1 MNHIYRNI
9 WNAST
14 GTWTAVAENATA
26 HGKSA
31 GGSVERAAVRATLP
45 AGIAAALLSAALASP
60 ADAQPVSSVVVSPG
74 NSGNTQT
81 YVAPNGVSVVNIAT
95 PNAAG
100 LSHNR
105 YTTYNV
111 NANGLVLNNGNNDT
125 VARQS
130 RLAGQVTANMNLTTQ
145 AGTILN
151 EVVANNRSTL
161 AGFTEVLG
169 GRADV
174 ILANPYGITCAGCGF
189 INTDRVTL
197 TTGHPF
203 LATHGG
209 LGGFAVGQGDILITG
224 TGLNASAQQVLDLV
238 TRALRV
244 EAPINGN
251 DVSVATGL
259 NRWNYTTRAV
269 DGNAV
274 ATGATPTYAID
285 TSALGGMYANR
296 IRLLATEAGVG
307 VRMAGD
313 AAASA
318 GDFTLSAAG
327 RIELQ
332 NRISATG
339 DVAVAT
345 TAADA
350 TAIALTDASLSST
363 GKTALTATGG
373 ASIVGSALVAGT
385 DLAIGA
391 ARLLDTATP
400 STAPNTNQRSAG
412 GAIDLAIGGNAALG
426 ATNWLAGGDLRGRFG
441 NLATTAA
448 TQLFSRG
455 GTLIASADNG
465 DLALGLAVLQ
475 SAGDLRLSASGRI
488 GLDAGGTLQSRGG
501 NLALAAGN
509 GIVNAGTVTADAGS
523 TTLRADGAVA
533 NSGTLHAARDIDI
546 ADLGGGATQ
555 AVGNTGRLIADRA
568 LALKAAGV
576 VNAAGAIVQAQTGST
591 VAAAN
596 LDNQGGWL
604 LSQRGGAD
612 DRIAVGGVLRNGGTL
627 QGAGAIAIEA
637 GSLDN
642 AGALSA
648 TNGLTVR
655 SAGDIVNTAS
665 GQIRAAMLALDAARG
680 LVNAGVAASNTGAA
694 VVTAGGTVDNGGT
707 LQGATGVALT
717 AGGLVNGGA
726 LAASGGAARLR
737 VDGAIDN
744 SGVIYARGTLD
755 IADRKAGGGASFSN
769 TGLVTTDGE
778 LALKAAALSNVQVGG
793 NAASGRIQSG
803 LSADIA
809 AASLRNGGT
818 LLAGTALTMDVG
830 GGIANTGF
838 VQADAGS
845 KVVAGRLDNAG
856 TWLLSTRSGASDS
869 VTVGGA
875 LANGGTL
882 QSEGAATLAAGSVA
896 NTGVILT
903 DGALTASTLGAF
915 DNAGG
920 VVQAGGALDVNAG
933 GRFGNATG
941 ALVKAQSVA
950 ITATGFDNAGTVTAD
965 AGAQRLRVD
974 GTLANS
980 GMMYA
985 RQALDIADRSGG
997 AGESV
1002 ANTGVV
1008 LTDSAL
1014 ALKGASVSNSQVG
1027 GDTATGRIQ
1036 AARTSDIAAASLTN
1050 SGSWLLSTQP
1060 GASNTV
1066 AVGGRLV
1073 NSGKLQ
1079 GSGAATVAAGSI
1091 DNGGVLYAAGDLTAA
1106 TQGDFANRGTVQS
1119 GRTATLSSGGTLT
1132 NAGSGLVKAVDLG
1145 LQADALDNAG
1155 NLVANGGAA
1164 TLRVAS
1170 RLDNGGGLY
1179 AGTALDIAD
1188 RNGAGAEALT
1198 NTGVMLAG
1206 TTLTLKAASLANT
1219 QRGTDTTTGR
1229 IQAAD
1234 GSQVSASSLANSGI
1248 WLLSTQAGGADDTVE
1263 VSGRLTNSGTLQ
1275 SRRSADL
1282 RARNVD
1288 NSGVLHAASALAAT
1302 TTDSFRNLAGGIAQA
1317 GGQLRLTAA
1326 GTVANAASALLKG
1339 ASVALTS
1346 TGFDNDG
1353 TLSADTGAAV
1363 LRVDGTLDNSGTLY
1377 AKQRLDVADRQAAS
1391 GATLV
1396 NTGLMLA
1403 DGDMVLKAR
1412 TLSNARV
1419 GNDVA
1424 TGRIQAATGSTVTAG
1439 DLSNSGAWLLSRN
1452 AAARD
1457 TVAVGTTLTNSGTL
1471 QSAGG
1476 VAVTATT
1483 IANAGFLLAGGDLGA
1498 TATTLANTA
1507 SGTAQAGQALGVN
1520 VTTLSNR
1527 GRLIGDRLALAA
1539 TTLDNEGIVQGG
1551 RSNASDVAVGGTL
1564 TNGAT
1569 GVITLATATGG
1580 RGMVAASRIVNG
1592 GALQSVGALELGVG
1606 TGGLASTGTA
1616 YAGGDLTVKS
1626 RATGGA
1632 YIADVGGTLES
1643 GGLLDISG
1651 SAGTTL
1657 NVGGAGSVLGGRVAM
1672 TLGTVNLAN
1681 GGTLSSQGDLTL
1693 SATRLTL
1700 AGGNAA
1706 VLGSSDGTGTTRL
1719 STTSAL
1725 VNNGL
1730 LFSSSDLVVG
1740 APSITNGATGG
1751 IAALGNA
1758 TVRANSGDFLNQG
1771 ALYARGTLTAS
1782 AAAGTLTN
1790 AATGSAYQGTIDADG
1805 AVVLQAATLVNNSTI
1820 HSLGTIDIDAATLRN
1835 QYLGGDNRAW
1845 GADTPRTTSQ
1855 TGYMSQ
1861 GYNGCGCVD
1870 QTESW
1875 NYRATWSR
1883 TQYYDGTTPNAAVK
1897 PEIIGG
1903 TRVGLTFQTAWN
1915 LGGLVSGTH
1924 VILTGKNA
1932 SASLVNDDL
1941 ALSRTDYTRTWTE
1954 HTEYI
1959 AAGPATYHERE
1970 VRADTTTSL
1979 NSPVSSLGAGIYA
1992 TNLTSGG
1999 AFALTNN
2006 GATAQPV
2013 SAARAGAAVTAS
2025 VDATNGRTAS
2035 GGSLAAAVAGAGTT
2049 AATSFAG
2056 ATGAGG
2062 QAATGVAATADAG
2075 IAGPVGFTG
2084 VGGTTGRTAMSPAS
2098 VQALARLL
2106 SATATGVRTLDGG
2119 NAVSFVAANAGNGV
2133 EGATFGGTTVSL
2145 PTNVNGYYVTATAPR
2160 AGYLVETNPRYQVG
2174 STSVG
2179 SDYLSNLLG
2188 FSPDVLV
2195 RRLGDAGYEAYLIRQ
2210 QLVAQTGNAI
2220 LRGSQNASTQ
2230 VQRLMDQAVAESK
2243 ELGLAYGQA
2252 LTPAQQANLK
2262 QDIVWMVQT
2271 EVGGQIVLAPV
2282 VYLSQA
2288 TRAGITGGAVISAEN
2303 ANLSLTSLTN
2313 SGGTI
2318 AGGKTLNIVSVGD
2331 VTNTSGTITGG
2342 NVAVSSTQGS
2352 IVNRTTVS
2360 GSGGDQRYVTDI
2372 GKTAGITATGNL
2384 SLDAAKDITNLGA
2397 TVSAGGDASLKAG
2410 GGITFDTIESKTT
2423 DTTRG
2428 AYRQDGGTGSTTT
2441 TTTKVEQIKSGLTA
2455 GGNLTMMAG
2464 KDITLAGTDTK
2475 VAGNADLNAGGDLN
2489 ILARENTTT
2498 SKTTSQA
2505 SGLGMGGALFGT
2517 SKTTTDSL
2525 SVRNVGSTF
2534 EVGGNAS
2541 LAAKNDVTV
2550 QGSSVDVAGKGA
2562 ISGTNVNVLAGRNYD
2577 ETNTSTVNTSV
2588 GKIVNGGTQN
2598 TAGSSSGAQAS
2609 AGKGAAS
2616 ASAGAEASTG
2626 STSSGGLQVL
2636 AVDVTTSKTTDLK
2649 NVGSSLNFGGDLTVD
2664 ARQDVNLVGSKVN
2677 AGGNAT
2683 VNAQNINVVAAK
2695 DVATSSTTTTS
2706 VAVGLMASSQSNAG
2720 ASADGSANANS
2731 ATGASG
2737 KGVGLPSADAQA
2749 NAQASAGVENK
2760 LDYLQSSTTT
2770 RDTLDIKHQ
2779 GSGITSGGNM
2789 TLDASNSLNVQG
2801 SQVGAD
2807 GNVDVKAKNMTFGAV
2822 NDVSE
2827 TRTGSSTTSV
2837 GQYQS
2842 GKAGATASA
2851 SAETGLKPK
2860 AEASV
2865 NASAGL
2871 EVGFYGSNTQTKTV
2885 DGSTTAVTS
2894 GITAGGNINRT
2905 ATGGITDVGT
2915 QIGAGGNLNQ
2925 SATTITSKAAA
2936 NTTYSSS
2943 STETNTGK
2951 LGGFAEASVGA
2962 NASVSADGKAKMENG
2977 SGAGAGVRA
2986 TYENQQESS
2995 RAASSEAVV
3004 SNVKVGGSVNSTSS
3018 GKTSLEGTSI
3028 AAGRDVTLGASSVD
3042 YAAAKNTVSSS
3053 SDKTQA
3059 GATVGVDI
3067 ANKSVSV
3074 GAAYDNGKQSA
3085 SSSTAVVGGIRS
3097 GGNVTVNTAGDA
3109 RFEGTKVEAGG
3120 AAAINAGG
3128 NVAFDAAKN
3137 TATSKDTA
3145 IGASADVTVGKKG
3158 SAGGGSK
3165 SSKGFEVE
3173 GSYQQSTASSSDAVA
3188 GSITSGGPLSV
3199 NAGGNASFTGTALS
3213 SGGDASV
3220 KAGGN
3225 VAFDAARSTSTT
3237 QDFGV
3242 AASLGGSTSSTTK
3255 GSGTGAA
3262 GSAGATG
3269 ATGGTGAGAGSTT
3282 RSREGSVGL
3291 SGDYGQSSSDT
3302 AQGASIQ
3309 SGGNVRIG
3317 SGGNTTLEGTQVKAG
3332 GAVAVGAGGA
3342 VVMKDAVSTSSSL
3355 EVGGSLAGTASKEST
3370 TPARPGVGTST
3381 APTSTPAAPAPAGT
3395 GTAAD
3400 PPATTKEIS
3409 GTAKFLMDSDRTVQG
3424 TTLQGGNGVTIDAG
3438 RPAR

>member
-9 WNAST
+9 WNATT
-14 GTWTAVAENATA
+14 GTWAAVAENATA

-31 GGSVERAAVRATLP
+31 RGSVRRAVVRATGP
-45 AGIAAALLSAALASP
+45 AMAAALAGASLAPAAG
-60 ADAQPVSSVVVSPG
+60 AQPVSSVVVSPG
-74 NSGNTQT
+74 NAGNTTT

-111 NANGLVLNNGNNDT
+111 NANGLVLNNGNNDV

-130 RLAGQVTANMNLTTQ
+130 QLAGQVTANMNLTTQ

-174 ILANPYGITCAGCGF
+174 ILANPYGITCSGCGF

-197 TTGHPF
+197 TTGSPF
-203 LATHGG
+203 LATNGG

-224 TGLNASAQQVLDLV
+224 TGLDASAQQVLDLV
-238 TRALRV
+238 TRALRA
-244 EAPINGN
+244 EAPVNGR
-251 DVSVATGL
+251 DVSVATGR

-269 DGNAV
+269 DGNAA

-327 RIELQ
+327 RVELQ
-332 NRISATG
+332 NRVSAAG
-339 DVAVAT
+339 DIAIASAAPDAV
-345 TAADA
+345 
-350 TAIALTDASLSST
+350 AIALTDASLSST
-363 GKTALTATGG
+363 GRIALAARGG
-373 ASIVGSALVAGT
+373 ASIAGSALVAGT

-391 ARLLDTATP
+391 ASLLDAA
-400 STAPNTNQRSAG
+400 STASSPNANQRSAG
-412 GAIDLAIGGNAALG
+412 GAIDLAIRGNAVLG
-426 ATNWLAGGDLRGRFG
+426 ATNWQAGGDVRGRFG
-441 NLATTAA
+441 SLATTAA

-455 GTLIASADNG
+455 GTLIASADDG

-488 GLDAGGTLQSRGG
+488 GIDAGGTLQSRGG
-501 NLALAAGN
+501 DLSLAAGN
-509 GIVNAGTVTADAGS
+509 GIVNAGTVTSDAGNA
-523 TTLRADGAVA
+523 TLRANGTVA
-533 NSGTLHAARDIDI
+533 NSGTLHAAQDIDI

-555 AVGNTGRLIADRA
+555 AVGNTGQLIADRA

-576 VNAAGAIVQAQTGST
+576 VNAAGAIVQAQSGST
-591 VAAAN
+591 VAASSV
-596 LDNQGGWL
+596 DNQGGWL
-604 LSQRGGAD
+604 LSQRGGGTD
-612 DRIAVGGVLRNGGTL
+612 TVAVGGALRNGGTM
-627 QGAGAIAIEA
+627 QGAGAVAVDA
-637 GSLDN
+637 GSVDN
-642 AGALSA
+642 AG
-648 TNGLTVR
+648 V
-655 SAGDIVNTAS
+655 
-665 GQIRAAMLALDAARG
+665 
-680 LVNAGVAASNTGAA
+680 
-694 VVTAGGTVDNGGT
+694 
-707 LQGATGVALT
+707 LQGATGLALT
-717 AGGLVNGGA
+717 AGGLVNSGS
-726 LAASGGAARLR
+726 LAATGGAAILR
-737 VDGAIDN
+737 VDGATDN
-744 SGVIYARGTLD
+744 RGVIYAQGALD
-755 IADRKAGGGASFSN
+755 IADRKAGGGAAFSN
-769 TGLVTTDGE
+769 TGLVMTD
-778 LALKAAALSNVQVGG
+778 AALAIKASALANVQLDG

-803 LSADIA
+803 TSADIA
-809 AASLRNGGT
+809 AASLLNGGT
-818 LLAGTALTMDVG
+818 LLAGTTLVASASGNVN
-830 GGIANTGF
+830 NTGF
-838 VQADAGS
+838 VQADTGSRLTAGS
-845 KVVAGRLDNAG
+845 IDNAG
-856 TWLLSTRSGASDS
+856 TWLLSTRAGAVDRVS
-869 VTVGGA
+869 VGGA
-875 LANGGTL
+875 FANSGTL
-882 QSEGAATLAAGSVA
+882 QSEGAATVAAGSVA
-896 NTGVILT
+896 NSGVIVT
-903 DGALTASTLGAF
+903 ATALTASTAGDF
-915 DNAGG
+915 DGTRG
-920 VVQAGGALDVNAG
+920 VVQAGSALDLTAG
-933 GRFGNATG
+933 GRFGNAAG

-965 AGAQRLRVD
+965 AGAQTLRVD
-974 GTLANS
+974 GALVNS
-980 GMMYA
+980 GMLYA
-985 RQALDIADRSGG
+985 RQALDIADRRGG

-1002 ANTGVV
+1002 ANTGVMLSDAA
-1008 LTDSAL
+1008 LT
-1014 ALKGASVSNSQVG
+1014 LKGAAVSNRQVG
-1027 GDTATGRIQ
+1027 ADTTTGRVQAATASDITAT
-1036 AARTSDIAAASLTN
+1036 SLSN
-1050 SGSWLLSTQP
+1050 SGSWVLSTQP

-1066 AVGGRLV
+1066 IVGGRLD
-1073 NSGKLQ
+1073 NSGTFQ
-1079 GSGAATVAAGSI
+1079 GGGDTTVTAGSV
-1091 DNGGVLYAAGDLTAA
+1091 DNSGVLYAAGNLNAA
-1106 TQGDFANRGTVQS
+1106 TPGDFANRGTVQS
-1119 GRTATLSSGGTLT
+1119 GRTATLSSGATLT
-1132 NAGSGLVKAVDLG
+1132 NAGGGLVKAVDLG
-1145 LQADALDNAG
+1145 LQADVLDNAG

-1170 RLDNGGGLY
+1170 RLDNGGGLH

-1188 RNGAGAEALT
+1188 QNGTGSQALA

-1206 TTLTLKAASLANT
+1206 TTLTVKAASLTNT
-1219 QRGTDTTTGR
+1219 QRGTDTSTGR

-1234 GSQVSASSLANSGI
+1234 GSRVSASSLSNSGI
-1248 WLLSTQAGGADDTVE
+1248 WLLSTQGGGADDTIDVA
-1263 VSGRLTNSGTLQ
+1263 GRLTNSGTLQ
-1275 SRRSADL
+1275 SRRGADISAGTI
-1282 RARNVD
+1282 D
-1288 NSGVLHAASALAAT
+1288 NSGVLHAASALGV
-1302 TTDSFRNLAGGIAQA
+1302 TTDAFRNLAGGIAQA
-1317 GGQLRLTAA
+1317 GGQLQLTAA
-1326 GTVANAASALLKG
+1326 AFVANAASALLKG

-1353 TLSADTGAAV
+1353 TLSADSGAAV

-1377 AKQRLDVADRQAAS
+1377 AKQRLDAADRQAAN
-1391 GATLV
+1391 GAALV

-1412 TLSNARV
+1412 TLTNARI
-1419 GNDVA
+1419 GNDAA
-1424 TGRIQAATGSTVTAG
+1424 TGRIQAATGSNVTAG
-1439 DLSNSGAWLLSRN
+1439 AVSNSGTWLLSRN
-1452 AAARD
+1452 AVARD
-1457 TVAVGTTLTNSGTL
+1457 TVAVGTALTNSGTL
-1471 QSAGG
+1471 QGAGG
-1476 VAVTATT
+1476 VAVTAAT
-1483 IANAGFLLAGGDLGA
+1483 IANSGFLLASGDLGA
-1498 TATTLANTA
+1498 TATLLTNTTG
-1507 SGTAQAGQALGVN
+1507 GTAQAGQTLNLN
-1520 VTTLSNR
+1520 VTTLSNQ

-1539 TTLDNEGIVQGG
+1539 GTLNNDGIVQAGG
-1551 RSNASDVAVGGTL
+1551 SNASDVSVDGTL

-1569 GVITLATATGG
+1569 GVITLATTTGG
-1580 RGMVAASRIVNG
+1580 KGTVAATRIVNG

-1606 TGGLASTGTA
+1606 TGGLASAGTT
-1616 YAGGDLTVKS
+1616 YAGGDLNVKG

-1632 YIADVGGTLES
+1632 YTADVGGTLES
-1643 GGLLDISG
+1643 GGLLTITG
-1651 SAGTTL
+1651 NSATTL
-1657 NVGGAGSVLGGRVAM
+1657 NVGGAGSVLGGHVAM
-1672 TLGTVNLAN
+1672 TLGTVNLTN

-1693 SATRLTL
+1693 FATRLTL

-1706 VLGSSDGTGTTRL
+1706 VLGSSGGTGTTRL
-1719 STTSAL
+1719 DTTSAL

-1730 LFSSSDLVVG
+1730 LFSGSDLVVG
-1740 APSITNGATGG
+1740 APSITNGADGG

-1758 TVRANSGDFLNQG
+1758 TVRATRGDLLNQG

-1845 GADTPRTTSQ
+1845 GSDTPRATSQ

-1875 NYRATWSR
+1875 NYRSTWSR
-1883 TQYYDGTTPNAAVK
+1883 TQYYNGTTPSAAVK

-1915 LGGLVSGTH
+1915 LGGLVSGTN

-1959 AAGPATYHERE
+1959 AAGPATYHDRE
-1970 VRADTTTSL
+1970 VRADNTTSL
-1979 NSPVSSLGAGIYA
+1979 NSPVSNLGAGIYA

-2013 SAARAGAAVTAS
+2013 SAARAGAADTAS
-2025 VDATNGRTAS
+2025 VHATNGRTAS

-2049 AATSFAG
+2049 AATTFAG
-2056 ATGAGG
+2056 VTGASGQTATGA
-2062 QAATGVAATADAG
+2062 AATADANT
-2075 IAGPVGFTG
+2075 AGTVSFAGA
-2084 VGGTTGRTAMSPAS
+2084 GGTTGRTAMSAAT
-2098 VQALARLL
+2098 VRALASLL
-2106 SATATGVRTLDGG
+2106 STTATGVRTLDGS

-2133 EGATFGGTTVSL
+2133 RGATFGGTTVSL
-2145 PTNVNGYYVTATAPR
+2145 PTNVNGYFVTAATPR
-2160 AGYLVETNPRYQVG
+2160 AGFLVETNPRYQVG

-2195 RRLGDAGYEAYLIRQ
+2195 RCLGDAGYEAYLIRQ

-2220 LRGSQNASTQ
+2220 LAGAQNASTQ
-2230 VQRLMDQAVAESK
+2230 VRRLMDQAAAESK
-2243 ELGLAYGQA
+2243 DLGLAYGQA
-2252 LTPAQQANLK
+2252 LTPAQQAALT

-2271 EVGGQIVLAPV
+2271 EVGGQVVLAPV

-2313 SGGTI
+2313 AGGTI
-2318 AGGKTLNIVSVGD
+2318 AGGKTLKIVSVGD

-2342 NVAVSSTQGS
+2342 DVAVSSTQGG

-2360 GSGGDQRYVTDI
+2360 GSGDGERYVTDI

-2384 SLDAAKDITNLGA
+2384 SLDAARDITNLGA
-2397 TVSAGGDASLKAG
+2397 TLSAGGDASLKAG
-2410 GGITFDTIESKTT
+2410 GGITFDTIENKTT

-2428 AYRQDGGTGSTTT
+2428 AYRQDGGTGTTTT
-2441 TTTKVEQIKSGLTA
+2441 TTTKVEQVKSGLTT
-2455 GGNLTMMAG
+2455 GGNLAMTSG
-2464 KDITLAGTDTK
+2464 KDITLAGTDTR
-2475 VAGNADLNAGGDLN
+2475 VGGNADLNAGGNLN

-2498 SKTTSQA
+2498 SRTTSQA
-2505 SGLGMGGALFGT
+2505 SGIGMGGALFGS

-2534 EVGGNAS
+2534 EVGGDAS

-2577 ETNTSTVNTSV
+2577 ETNTSTISTSV

-2598 TAGSSSGAQAS
+2598 TAGSSAGAQAS
-2609 AGKGAAS
+2609 AGKGLAS
-2616 ASAGAEASTG
+2616 AGAGAEASTG

-2636 AVDVTTSKTTDLK
+2636 AVDVTTRRTTDLK
-2649 NVGSSLNFGGDLTVD
+2649 NVGSRLSFGGDLSVD
-2664 ARQDVNLVGSKVN
+2664 AKKDVNLVGSKVD

-2706 VAVGLMASSQSNAG
+2706 TAVGLMGSSQSSAGASAG
-2720 ASADGSANANS
+2720 ASADASANANS

-2770 RDTLDIKHQ
+2770 KDTLDIRHQ

-2789 TLDASNSLNVQG
+2789 TLNASNDLNVQG
-2801 SQVGAD
+2801 SQVGAG

-2827 TRTGSSTTSV
+2827 TRTSSTTTSV

-2842 GKAGATASA
+2842 GKAGATAGA

-2860 AEASV
+2860 AETSV
-2865 NASAGL
+2865 NASASL
-2871 EVGFYGSNTQTKTV
+2871 EMGFYGSNTQTRTV
-2885 DGSTTAVTS
+2885 DGATTAVTS
-2894 GITAGGNINRT
+2894 GITAGGDINRT

-2936 NTTYSSS
+2936 DTTYRAS

-2951 LGGFAEASVGA
+2951 LGGFAEASAGA
-2962 NASVSADGKAKMENG
+2962 NASVSADGKAKLENS

-2986 TYENQQESS
+2986 TYENQQERS
-2995 RAASSEAVV
+2995 RSASSNAVV

-3018 GKTSLEGTSI
+3018 GRTSLEGTHIS
-3028 AAGRDVTLGASSVD
+3028 AGRDVTLGAGSLEHS
-3042 YAAAKNTVSSS
+3042 AAQNTASSS
-3053 SDKTQA
+3053 ADKTQA
-3059 GATVGVDI
+3059 GASVGVDI

-3074 GAAYDNGKQSA
+3074 GASYDNGKQGA
-3085 SSSTAVVGGIRS
+3085 SSSTAVVGGIQS

-3158 SAGGGSK
+3158 GAGGGSK
-3165 SSKGFEVE
+3165 SSKGFDVE
-3173 GSYQQSTASSSDAVA
+3173 GSYQQSTASSSDTVA

-3199 NAGGNASFTGTALS
+3199 NAGGNATFTGTALS

-3225 VAFDAARSTSTT
+3225 VAFDAARSTSST
-3237 QDFGV
+3237 QDVGV
-3242 AASLGGSTSSTTK
+3242 AASLGGATSSTTK
-3255 GSGTGAA
+3255 GAA
-3262 GSAGATG
+3262 GG
-3269 ATGGTGAGAGSTT
+3269 TGGTGAGSTT
-3282 RSREGSVGL
+3282 TSREGSVGL
-3291 SGDYGQSSSDT
+3291 SGNFGQSASDT
-3302 AQGASIQ
+3302 AQGASIR
-3309 SGGNVRIG
+3309 SGGNVAIG
-3317 SGGNTTLEGTQVKAG
+3317 SGGNTTLEGTRVKAG

-3342 VVMKDAVSTSSSL
+3342 VVVKDAVSTSSSL
-3355 EVGGSLAGTASKEST
+3355 EVGGSLAGSASRERT
-3370 TPARPGVGTST
+3370 TPAPSATGTPATPASTETMPASASTPPGTGST
-3381 APTSTPAAPAPAGT
+3381 AAAAQ
-3395 GTAAD
+3395 
-3400 PPATTKEIS
+3400 PATTKDIS
-3409 GTAKFLMDSDRTVQG
+3409 GTARFLMDSDRTTQG
-3424 TTLQGGNGVTIDAG
+3424 TTLQGGNGVTITAG
-3438 RPAR
+3438 QPAR

>member
-9 WNAST
+9 WNATT

-31 GGSVERAAVRATLP
+31 GGSVKRATLHATMP
-45 AGIAAALLSAALASP
+45 AIAAAIVAASLPQP
-60 ADAQPVSSVVVSPG
+60 AGAQPVSSVVVSPG
-74 NSGNTQT
+74 APGNTNT

-111 NANGLVLNNGNNDT
+111 NPSGLVLNNGNNDT

-130 RLAGQVTANMNLTTQ
+130 QLAGQVTANMNLTTQ
-145 AGTILN
+145 AATILN
-151 EVVANNRSTL
+151 EVVVNNRSTL

-174 ILANPYGITCAGCGF
+174 ILANPYGITCSGCGF

-197 TTGHPF
+197 TTGSPF
-203 LATHGG
+203 LATNGG

-224 TGLNASAQQVLDLV
+224 TGLNATAQQVLDLV

-269 DGNAV
+269 DGNAA
-274 ATGATPTYAID
+274 ATGAAPTYAID

-332 NRISATG
+332 NRVSATG
-339 DVAVAT
+339 DVTVAT

-350 TAIALTDASLSST
+350 GALALTDASLSST
-363 GKTALTATGG
+363 GRTAIAATGG
-373 ASIVGSALVAGT
+373 ASLSGSALVAGT
-385 DLAIGA
+385 DLSIA
-391 ARLLDTATP
+391 AASLLDAATT
-400 STAPNTNQRSAG
+400 STAPNANQRSAA
-412 GAIDLAIGGNAALG
+412 GAIDLAVGAGASLG
-426 ATNWLAGGDLRGRFG
+426 ATRWLAGGDLRGRFG
-441 NLATTAA
+441 SLATTGA

-455 GTLIASADNG
+455 GTLIASADKG

-488 GLDAGGTLQSRGG
+488 GIDVGGTLQSRGG
-501 NLALAAGN
+501 DLALASGN
-509 GIVNAGTVTADAGS
+509 GVANAGTVTADAGS
-523 TTLRADGAVA
+523 VTLRANGTVA

-546 ADLGGGATQ
+546 ADLGSGATQ
-555 AVGNTGRLIADRA
+555 AVANTGRLIADRA

-576 VNAAGAIVQAQTGST
+576 VNAAGALIQAQVGTT
-591 VAAAN
+591 VAAGSV
-596 LDNQGGWL
+596 DSQGAWL
-604 LSQRGGAD
+604 LSQQGGGTDRVTTGGA
-612 DRIAVGGVLRNGGTL
+612 LRNGGTM
-627 QGAGAIAIEA
+627 QGAGAVAIDA
-637 GSLDN
+637 SSVDN
-642 AGALSA
+642 AG
-648 TNGLTVR
+648 V
-655 SAGDIVNTAS
+655 
-665 GQIRAAMLALDAARG
+665 
-680 LVNAGVAASNTGAA
+680 
-694 VVTAGGTVDNGGT
+694 
-707 LQGATGVALT
+707 LQGATGLAL
-717 AGGLVNGGA
+717 AAAGLVNSGS
-726 LAASGGAARLR
+726 LAATGGAANLR

-744 SGVIYARGTLD
+744 SGLIYAQGALD
-755 IADRKAGGGASFSN
+755 IADRKAGGSAGFSN
-769 TGLVTTDGE
+769 TGLVITD
-778 LALKAAALSNVQVGG
+778 AALAIRASAFSNTQLGG
-793 NAASGRIQSG
+793 NTASGRIQSG
-803 LSADIA
+803 TSAAIA
-809 AASLRNGGT
+809 VASIRNGGT
-818 LLAGTALTMDVG
+818 LLAGTTLAVDTTDAVS
-830 GGIANTGF
+830 NTGF

-845 KVVAGRLDNAG
+845 RLTAGSLDNAG
-856 TWLLSTRSGASDS
+856 TWLLSTRPGAAGN
-869 VTVGGA
+869 VTVGGT
-875 LANGGTL
+875 LANSGTL
-882 QSEGAATLAAGSVA
+882 QSEGAMALAAGSVA
-896 NTGVILT
+896 NTGAIVAAT
-903 DGALTASTLGAF
+903 ALAASTAGGF
-915 DNAGG
+915 DNTRG
-920 VVQAGGALDVNAG
+920 VVQAGSALDLDAG
-933 GRFGNATG
+933 GHFGNTAG
-941 ALVKAQSVA
+941 ALVKARSVA
-950 ITATGFDNAGTVTAD
+950 ITATGLDNAGIVTAD
-965 AGAQRLRVD
+965 AGAQTLRVD

-980 GMMYA
+980 GTLYA
-985 RQALDIADRSGG
+985 RQSLDIADRSGG
-997 AGESV
+997 AGQSV
-1002 ANTGVV
+1002 ANTGIM
-1008 LTDSAL
+1008 LTDAAL

-1027 GDTATGRIQ
+1027 VDTSTGRIQ
-1036 AARTSDIAAASLTN
+1036 AASASDIVAASLEN

-1060 GASNTV
+1060 GASNAV
-1066 AVGGRLV
+1066 AVGGRLG

-1079 GSGAATVAAGSI
+1079 GSGDTTVTASSV
-1091 DNGGVLYAAGDLTAA
+1091 DNSGLLYAAGNLNAA
-1106 TQGDFANRGTVQS
+1106 ARGDFANGGTVQS
-1119 GRTATLSSGGTLT
+1119 GRTATLSSGGILANT
-1132 NAGSGLVKAVDLG
+1132 GGGLVKAVDLD
-1145 LQADALDNAG
+1145 LRADALDNAG
-1155 NLVANGGAA
+1155 NLVASGGAA
-1164 TLRVAS
+1164 TLRIAS
-1170 RLDNGGGLY
+1170 RFDNGGGLY

-1188 RNGAGAEALT
+1188 RNGAGSAALT

-1206 TTLTLKAASLANT
+1206 STLTLKAASFANT
-1219 QRGTDTTTGR
+1219 QRGGDTTTGR
-1229 IQAAD
+1229 IQAAE
-1234 GSQVSASSLANSGI
+1234 GSQVSAASLVNTGI
-1248 WLLSTQAGGADDTVE
+1248 WLLSTQGGGANDTVD
-1263 VSGRLTNSGTLQ
+1263 VAGRLTNSGTLQ

-1282 RARNVD
+1282 RARDID
-1288 NSGVLHAASALAAT
+1288 NSGVLYAASALGVT
-1302 TTDSFRNLAGGIAQA
+1302 TTDAFRNLAGGIAQA
-1317 GGQLRLTAA
+1317 GEQLRLTAA
-1326 GTVANAASALLKG
+1326 ASVANAASALLKG
-1339 ASVALTS
+1339 SSVALTS

-1377 AKQRLDVADRQAAS
+1377 AKQRLDAADRQAAG

-1396 NTGLMLA
+1396 NTGQMLA
-1403 DGDMVLKAR
+1403 DGDMALQAR
-1412 TLSNARV
+1412 TLNNTRV
-1419 GNDVA
+1419 GTATA
-1424 TGRIQAATGSTVTAG
+1424 TGRIQATTGSVVTASS
-1439 DLSNSGAWLLSRN
+1439 LNNSGAWLLSRD

-1457 TVAVGTTLTNSGTL
+1457 TVEVGGTLTNSGTL

-1476 VAVTATT
+1476 VIVAATT
-1483 IANAGFLLAGGDLGA
+1483 IANSGFLLASGSLDA

-1507 SGTAQAGQALGVN
+1507 SGTAQAGRSLSVN
-1520 VTTLSNR
+1520 VTTLTNQ
-1527 GRLIGDRLALAA
+1527 GRLIGDRLTLAA
-1539 TTLDNEGIVQGG
+1539 MTLNNGGIVQGG
-1551 RSNASDVAVGGTL
+1551 ASSASDVAVGGTL

-1569 GVITLATATGG
+1569 GVITLATTTGG
-1580 RGMVAASRIVNG
+1580 NGTVAATRIVND

-1606 TGGLASTGTA
+1606 TGGLANAGTA

-1632 YIADVGGTLES
+1632 YTADVGGTLES
-1643 GGLLDISG
+1643 GGLLDVAG
-1651 SAGTTL
+1651 NVGTTL
-1657 NVGGAGSVLGGRVAM
+1657 NVGGAGSVLGERVAM
-1672 TLGTVNLAN
+1672 ALGTVNLAN
-1681 GGTLSSQGDLTL
+1681 GGTLSSKGDLTL
-1693 SATRLTL
+1693 SATQLTL
-1700 AGGNAA
+1700 AGANAA
-1706 VLGSSDGTGTTRL
+1706 VLGSSRGTGTTRVT
-1719 STTSAL
+1719 TTSAL
-1725 VNNGL
+1725 ANNGL
-1730 LFSSSDLVVG
+1730 LFSGNDLVVG
-1740 APSITNGATGG
+1740 APSITNGTDGG

-1758 TVRANSGDFLNQG
+1758 TVRASSGDFLNRG
-1771 ALYARGTLTAS
+1771 ALYARGTLAAS

-1790 AATGSAYQGTIDADG
+1790 AATASRYQGTIDADG
-1805 AVVLQAATLVNNSTI
+1805 AVVLQASTLINNSTI

-1845 GADTPRTTSQ
+1845 GTETARSTSE
-1855 TGYMSQ
+1855 TGHQSQ

-1870 QTESW
+1870 QSERW
-1875 NYRATWSR
+1875 YYRSTWSKS
-1883 TQYYDGTTPNAAVK
+1883 QYYSGSVPDSSVK
-1897 PEIIGG
+1897 PQIIGG
-1903 TRVGLTFQTAWN
+1903 TTVRIGFQVAQN
-1915 LGGLVSGTH
+1915 LGGLISGRD
-1924 VILTGKNA
+1924 VILTGKSA
-1932 SASLVNDDL
+1932 SATLNNDDL
-1941 ALSRTDYTRTWTE
+1941 SLATTDYTRTWTE
-1954 HTEYI
+1954 HTEYV
-1959 AAGPATYHERE
+1959 AAGGLTYYDRRVENDSTTEVASATR
-1970 VRADTTTSL
+1970 
-1979 NSPVSSLGAGIYA
+1979 PVSVGVFA
-1992 TNLTSGG
+1992 TNLSGSG
-1999 AFALTNN
+1999 FALTNN

-2013 SAARAGAAVTAS
+2013 SAARAGGAIAAT
-2025 VDATNGRTAS
+2025 VDTPGGRTAS
-2035 GGSLAAAVAGAGTT
+2035 GSSLAAPVAGADTT
-2049 AATSFAG
+2049 AATGFAG
-2056 ATGAGG
+2056 AFGAIG
-2062 QAATGVAATADAG
+2062 QAATGAVATAEASTAG
-2075 IAGPVGFTG
+2075 TVGFAG
-2084 VGGTTGRTAMSPAS
+2084 AGGTTGRTAMSAAT

-2106 SATATGVRTLDGG
+2106 STTATGVRTLDGS
-2119 NAVSFVAANAGNGV
+2119 NAVSFVAANAANGV
-2133 EGATFGGTTVSL
+2133 KGATFGGTTVAL
-2145 PTNVNGYYVTATAPR
+2145 PTNINGYYVTATSPQ

-2220 LRGSQNASTQ
+2220 LMGSQNASTQ
-2230 VQRLMDQAVAESK
+2230 VQRLMDQAAAESK
-2243 ELGLAYGQA
+2243 DLGLAYGQA
-2252 LTPAQQANLK
+2252 LTPAQQAGLK

-2271 EVGGQIVLAPV
+2271 EVGGQVVLAPV

-2318 AGGKTLNIVSVGD
+2318 VGSKTLNIVSVGD

-2342 NVAVSSTQGS
+2342 DVAVSSTQGS
-2352 IVNRTTVS
+2352 IVNRTAVS

-2372 GKTAGITATGNL
+2372 GKTAGITSTGNL

-2397 TVSAGGDASLKAG
+2397 TMSAGGDASLKAG
-2410 GGITFDTIESKTT
+2410 GAITFDTIENRTT

-2441 TTTKVEQIKSGLTA
+2441 TTTRVEQVKSGLTT
-2455 GGNLTMMAG
+2455 GGNLAMTAG
-2464 KDITLAGTDTK
+2464 RDITLAGTDTR
-2475 VAGNADLNAGGDLN
+2475 VGGNADLKAGGDLN

-2498 SKTTSQA
+2498 SKTTSEA
-2505 SGLGMGGALFGT
+2505 SGIGMGGALFGS

-2541 LAAKNDVTV
+2541 LAAKNDLTI
-2550 QGSSVDVAGKGA
+2550 QGSTVDVAGNGA
-2562 ISGTNVNVLAGRNYD
+2562 ISATNVNVLAGRNYD
-2577 ETNTSTVNTSV
+2577 ETNTSTVNASV

-2598 TAGSSSGAQAS
+2598 TGGSSSGAQAS

-2626 STSSGGLQVL
+2626 STSSGGVQLSS
-2636 AVDVTTSKTTDLK
+2636 VDVTTSKTTDLK
-2649 NVGSSLNFGGDLTVD
+2649 NVGSRLNFGGDLTVD
-2664 ARQDVNLVGSKVN
+2664 AKQDVNLVGSKVN

-2683 VNAQNINVVAAK
+2683 VNAQNINVIAAK
-2695 DVATSSTTTTS
+2695 DVATSSSTTTS
-2706 VAVGLMASSQSNAG
+2706 TAVGLMGSSQSNAG
-2720 ASADGSANANS
+2720 ASADASANANS

-2749 NAQASAGVENK
+2749 NAQASAGVENR
-2760 LDYLQSSTTT
+2760 LDYMQSSTTT
-2770 RDTLDIKHQ
+2770 KDTLDIRHQ
-2779 GSGITSGGNM
+2779 GSGITTGGNM
-2789 TLDASNSLNVQG
+2789 TLNAANSLNVQG
-2801 SQVGAD
+2801 SQVGAG
-2807 GNVDVKAKNMTFGAV
+2807 GNVDVKATNMTFGAV

-2827 TRTGSSTTSV
+2827 TRTSSSTTSV

-2842 GKAGATASA
+2842 GKAGVTANA

-2871 EVGFYGSNTQTKTV
+2871 EMGFYGSNTQTNTV
-2885 DGSTTAVTS
+2885 NGSTTAVTS

-2936 NTTYSSS
+2936 NTTYGSS

-2951 LGGFAEASVGA
+2951 LGGFAEASAGA
-2962 NASVSADGKAKMENG
+2962 NASVSADGKAKMENSAG
-2977 SGAGAGVRA
+2977 VGAGVRA
-2986 TYENQQESS
+2986 TYENQQDSS
-2995 RAASSEAVV
+2995 RSSSSNAVV
-3004 SNVKVGGSVNSTSS
+3004 SNVKVGGSVSSTSS
-3018 GKTSLEGTSI
+3018 GKTSLEGTNI

-3042 YAAAKNTVSSS
+3042 YSAAKNTASSS
-3053 SDKTQA
+3053 GDKTQA
-3059 GATVGVDI
+3059 GASVGVDI

-3074 GAAYDNGKQSA
+3074 GANYDNGKQSA
-3085 SSSTAVVGGIRS
+3085 SSSTAVVGGIKS

-3137 TATSKDTA
+3137 TTTSKDTA

-3158 SAGGGSK
+3158 SSGGGSK

-3199 NAGGNASFTGTALS
+3199 NAGGNATFTGTALS

-3220 KAGGN
+3220 KASGN
-3225 VAFDAARSTSTT
+3225 VAFNAARSTSST
-3237 QDFGV
+3237 QDLGV

-3262 GSAGATG
+3262 GSSGAAG
-3269 ATGGTGAGAGSTT
+3269 GAGAGSTT
-3282 RSREGSVGL
+3282 KSKEGAVGL
-3291 SGDYGQSSSDT
+3291 SGNYGQSNSDT

-3309 SGGNVRIG
+3309 SGGNVSIS

-3342 VVMKDAVSTSSSL
+3342 LVMKDAVSTSSSL
-3355 EVGGSLAGTASKEST
+3355 DVGGSLAGTASKEST
-3370 TPARPGVGTST
+3370 TPARPAAST
-3381 APTSTPAAPAPAGT
+3381 
-3395 GTAAD
+3395 TAATAATGATSAAAGSGAVVE

-3409 GTAKFLMDSDRTVQG
+3409 GTAKFLMDSDRTTQG
-3424 TTLQGGNGVTIDAG
+3424 TTLQGGSGVTITSG
-3438 RPAR
+3438 QTTR